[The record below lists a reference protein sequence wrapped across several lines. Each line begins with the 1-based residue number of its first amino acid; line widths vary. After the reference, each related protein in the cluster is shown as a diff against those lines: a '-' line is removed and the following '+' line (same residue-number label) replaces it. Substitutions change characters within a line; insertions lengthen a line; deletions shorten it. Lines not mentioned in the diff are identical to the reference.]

1 MQRVT
6 DAPES
11 LAADQARRTRNY
23 LWQMGLRV
31 LCFLLAVL
39 LWPYVPLWISLTLL
53 LGAVV
58 LPYVAVLLV
67 NAGRERRDPA
77 PPAVLLDP
85 RLLGQADPGTHP
97 VGPHPDPR
105 PTAPPAP
112 GDPR

>member
-1 MQRVT
+1 VQRVT

-39 LWPYVPLWISLTLL
+39 LWPYVPLWVSLTLVV
-53 LGAVV
+53 GAVV

-77 PPAVLLDP
+77 PPGVLLDP
-85 RLLGQADPGTHP
+85 RLLGTGGPAPHDTSHDTPIDP
-97 VGPHPDPR
+97 
-105 PTAPPAP
+105 APPAS
-112 GDPR
+112 GEHR

>member
-1 MQRVT
+1 VQRVT

-31 LCFLLAVL
+31 VCFLLAVV
-39 LWPYVPLWISLTLL
+39 LWPHVPLWVSLTLL
-53 LGAVV
+53 VGAVV

-77 PPAVLLDP
+77 PPGVEIDP
-85 RLLGQADPGTHP
+85 RLLGPGGFAPHDAPIDPA
-97 VGPHPDPR
+97 R
-105 PTAPPAP
+105 PAP
-112 GDPR
+112 GEHR